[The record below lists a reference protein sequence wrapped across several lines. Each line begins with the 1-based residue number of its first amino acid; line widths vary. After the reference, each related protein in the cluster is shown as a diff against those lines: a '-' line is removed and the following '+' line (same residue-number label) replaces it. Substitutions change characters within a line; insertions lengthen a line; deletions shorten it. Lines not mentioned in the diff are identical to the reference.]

1 MVEASIVLP
10 ILILTILSL
19 ILLILYY
26 YACLSCQVEL
36 HEDLISD
43 TENRKAVFKVVEKRE
58 TVSSEV
64 GGVISMIMQKEIAAS
79 TYVIGPADMIR
90 AGELIGLE

>member
-26 YACLSCQVEL
+26 YACLNCQVEL
-36 HEDLISD
+36 H
-43 TENRKAVFKVVEKRE
+43 
-58 TVSSEV
+58 
-64 GGVISMIMQKEIAAS
+64 G
-79 TYVIGPADMIR
+79 
-90 AGELIGLE
+90 

>member
-1 MVEASIVLP
+1 M
-10 ILILTILSL
+10 
-19 ILLILYY
+19 
-26 YACLSCQVEL
+26 
-36 HEDLISD
+36 
-43 TENRKAVFKVVEKRE
+43 ENRKAVFKVVEKRE

-79 TYVIGPADMIR
+79 AYAIGPADMIR